1 VGTGAEAKPHA
12 VQVPLNLDGTLVKP
26 GDIVF
31 CDDINGVVVIP
42 HEKLPEVLSLL
53 PRMTAADQNVEEDV
67 AKGMTVKE
75 AFTKHRPVILQQ

>member
-1 VGTGAEAKPHA
+1 
-12 VQVPLNLDGTLVKP
+12 
-26 GDIVF
+26 
-31 CDDINGVVVIP
+31 VIP